1 MINKLD
7 YIENLGFTAIWHNP
21 LLENN
26 QERYSYH
33 GYAISNFYRI
43 DPRFGNNDDYLLFV
57 KLSHEKGIKVI
68 MDMIFNHCGSGHWW
82 MNDLPW
88 DDWINQHES
97 FTRSNFRAGTVF
109 DPYASDWDRD
119 LFQKGWFD
127 TNMPDLNQSNPI

>member
-1 MINKLD
+1 MLEKADKSNPDGRHGGDLAGMINKLD

-57 KLSHEKGIKVI
+57 KLSHEKGLKLL
-68 MDMIFNHCGSGHWW
+68 W
-82 MNDLPW
+82 
-88 DDWINQHES
+88 
-97 FTRSNFRAGTVF
+97 T
-109 DPYASDWDRD
+109 
-119 LFQKGWFD
+119 
-127 TNMPDLNQSNPI
+127 